1 MRREPVRRRP
11 TRALLALL
19 PLTLLTPACEDLPAA
34 PNIPPTAS
42 FIYNPVS
49 PITAGE
55 TPVSF
60 NASGSRDSD
69 GTIVSYT
76 WNFGDGTERTVES
89 PTTTHVFVNTPA
101 RCIEIVYTV
110 LLTVT
115 DDKGDRG
122 SANQQVRVIEAPAP
136 GSAECR

>member
-1 MRREPVRRRP
+1 MAGARGIRSFVWPLLLLVVA
-11 TRALLALL
+11 ALG
-19 PLTLLTPACEDLPAA
+19 CEDLPAA
-34 PNIPPTAS
+34 PNIPPTAA

-60 NASGSRDSD
+60 NAVGSRDSD
-69 GTIVSYT
+69 GSIASYV
-76 WNFGDGTERTVES
+76 WNFGDGIEQTTAE
-89 PTTTHVFVNTPA
+89 PTITHVFVNTPA
-101 RCIEIVYTV
+101 ICIQITYTV

-122 SANQQVRVIEAPAP
+122 TASQTVQVIEAPAP
-136 GSAECR
+136 GSAQCR